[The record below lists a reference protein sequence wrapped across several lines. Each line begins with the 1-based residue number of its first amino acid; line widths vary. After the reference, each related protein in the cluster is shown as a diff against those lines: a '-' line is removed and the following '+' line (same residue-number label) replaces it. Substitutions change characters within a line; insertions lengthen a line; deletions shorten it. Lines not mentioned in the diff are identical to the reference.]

1 MMEPVVAEAIAI
13 GQELPPLVKEL
24 TQRKIDVYSG
34 VRPRSIHTD
43 AAWAEAKGFRAPLAQ
58 GMMSTAYVSELMTSL
73 LGAGFIQGGNM
84 AVKFIK
90 PVYVDDTLTIHG
102 TVVDKTP
109 EQGATRVTVEVW
121 AENQRGEKTMVGT
134 ASGLAS

>member
-1 MMEPVVAEAIAI
+1 MSMAVANTIRI
-13 GQELPPLVKEL
+13 GQTLPPLVKEL
-24 TQRKIDVYSG
+24 TQRKIDAYSG

-58 GMMSTAYVSELMTSL
+58 GMMSTAYVSELMTEL
-73 LGAGFIQGGNM
+73 LGEGFVQGGRM

-90 PVYVDDTLTIHG
+90 PVYTDDTLTIHG

-109 EQGATRVTVEVW
+109 EAGGTRVTVEVW
-121 AENQRGEKTMVGT
+121 AENQHGEKTMVGS

>member
-1 MMEPVVAEAIAI
+1 MGMAVANTIRV
-13 GQELPPLVKEL
+13 GQALPSLVKAL
-24 TQRKIDVYSG
+24 TQRKIDAYSG

-58 GMMSTAYVSELMTSL
+58 GMMSTAYVSELMTEL
-73 LGAGFIQGGNM
+73 LGEGFIQGGSM
-84 AVKFIK
+84 TVKFIK
-90 PVYVDDTLTIHG
+90 PVYTDDTLTIHG

-109 EQGATRVTVEVW
+109 ETGATRVTVEVW
-121 AENQRGEKTMVGT
+121 AENQHGEKTMVGS